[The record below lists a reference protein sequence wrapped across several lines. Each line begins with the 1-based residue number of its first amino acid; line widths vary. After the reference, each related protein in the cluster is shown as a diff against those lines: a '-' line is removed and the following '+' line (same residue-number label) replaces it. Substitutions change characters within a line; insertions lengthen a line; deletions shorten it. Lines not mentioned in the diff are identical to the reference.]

1 MKFCKSILI
10 FFVLVFFAPTTV
22 LFAQIP
28 DKIVSSIQSGNDVSL
43 AAYFNENV
51 ELVVGTHDDV
61 YSKSQS
67 QQIVAE
73 FFKLNKP
80 KQFSIVKQG
89 GTEAAQYVIGSLVAG
104 SGTFRITIL
113 LKSKNNVS
121 YIHMLRI
128 EKQN

>member
-1 MKFCKSILI
+1 MKFFKSILI
-10 FFVLVFFAPTTV
+10 FIVFIFFALATV
-22 LFAQIP
+22 SFGQIP
-28 DKIVSSIQSGNDVSL
+28 DKIVSSIQNGNDVSL

-51 ELVVGTHDDV
+51 ELTVGDHDDV

-80 KQFSIVKQG
+80 KKFTIVKQG
-89 GTEAAQYVIGSLVAG
+89 GKEGAQYVIGSLVAS
-104 SGTFRITIL
+104 SGTFRITL
-113 LKSKNNVS
+113 LLRNKNNVS
-121 YIHMLRI
+121 YIHMLKI

>member
-1 MKFCKSILI
+1 MFI
-10 FFVLVFFAPTTV
+10 FFVLATV
-22 LFAQIP
+22 SFTQVQ

-51 ELVVGTHDDV
+51 QLGVGPHQDV

-80 KQFSIVKQG
+80 KQFSIIKQG
-89 GTEAAQYVIGSLVAG
+89 GTEEAQYLIGSLVAS

-113 LKSKNNVS
+113 LKIKNTAS